1 MLTQPML
8 HEVEEDVKLLVLSLA
23 ERFEEVLPFYII
35 QLIKI
40 KKP

>member
-1 MLTQPML
+1 MLTQSML

-23 ERFEEVLPFYII
+23 ERFEEKPPFYIMK
-35 QLIKI
+35 LIKI